1 VQFDRQ
7 EESLVILLKMFSQ
20 ATNNGGFPHAA
31 TRVCWWPHRLGAF
44 VAAAIVMNALFHHR
58 LGDGWPML
66 GITLLPFVI
75 LEFVGHVPSTRG
87 TKLIFFVTS
96 LCLSAAIVFYAPM
109 FWRGSGEW
117 DRLAFLLIPA
127 LQIAGAVVLALVLTI
142 LKLVVRRS

>member
-1 VQFDRQ
+1 VLFDRQ

-20 ATNNGGFPHAA
+20 ATNNGGLPHAA
-31 TRVCWWPHRLGAF
+31 TRVCLWPHRLGAI
-44 VAAAIVMNALFHHR
+44 VATAIVLNAVFHHR

-75 LEFVGHVPSTRG
+75 LEFVGRVPSTRG
-87 TKLIFFVTS
+87 TKLIFFVAS
-96 LCLSAAIVFYAPM
+96 VCLSAAFVLYARI

-127 LQIAGAVVLALVLTI
+127 LQTAGAVVLGLLLAI
-142 LKLVVRRS
+142 LRMIVSRK